1 MKDSFVFHKD
11 WYLAL
16 KGLDVQDKVEVYE
29 AIMSKIFDGVDKK
42 LSPVAQ
48 MAMNFISP
56 QIERDV
62 ERYNSICEQRKLFG
76 SKGGI
81 AKATKRYQKVAK
93 GSKSKQ
99 KVASVA
105 DNDNNI
111 SSSTNVESDN
121 DIIDIE
127 VKDKSFP
134 SKKKNK
140 LFIPP
145 TLNEVEA
152 YVKEKGYHFS
162 AKAFFDYYEADDWHY
177 GKGSNRTKISNWKRC
192 CATWEER
199 RTTSNNI
206 PREPASLFDNHTP
219 EPEDEQTLLQ
229 KAYEELNDTQ
239 EAEIYGMV
247 PYEFHMLN
255 ENGKKYWREVYK
267 DKMLDWIKNNK

>member
-16 KGLDVQDKVEVYE
+16 KGLDIKDKVEVYE
-29 AIMSKIFDGVDKK
+29 AIMSKIFDGVDKE
-42 LSPVAQ
+42 LSPVAR

-56 QIERDV
+56 QIERDI
-62 ERYNSICEQRKLFG
+62 ERYNSICEQRKLYG

-81 AKATKRYQKVAK
+81 AKASKSYQKLPK

-121 DIIDIE
+121 DIIEKE

-140 LFIPP
+140 EFIPP

-177 GKGSNRTKISNWKRC
+177 GKGNNRTKITNWKRC
-192 CATWEER
+192 CATWEGR
-199 RTTSNNI
+199 RVENNQQQS
-206 PREPASLFDNHTP
+206 SLFEENNSD
-219 EPEDEQTLLQ
+219 DEQTLLRRGYD
-229 KAYEELNDTQ
+229 KITATEEAQ
-239 EAEIYGMV
+239 IYGLD
-247 PYEFHMLN
+247 PYEFSMLN
-255 ENGKKYWREVYK
+255 EKGKSYWREMHK
-267 DKMLDWIKNNK
+267 DKMLNWIRKHG